1 MYIIVVGAGDV
12 GYYLAKELLTQ
23 GHEVLLIEKDPA
35 KLERIEDEL
44 GSIGMKGDGCEAA
57 TIEEAGAERA
67 NLFVAVTDGDE
78 DNLVA
83 CQVAKHRFN
92 VPRTIARIG
101 NPKNENLFK
110 ELGIDVTVSTT
121 NLILDYIAK
130 EMSKP
135 PLLRRLS
142 IFQGGEREIVE
153 VTIPSDSFNVGR
165 KIKDLSVP
173 AGDDLILIIRKDHG
187 IQLPTPL
194 TVIEAEDRIVA
205 VTTSAS
211 EENLHKVLTTGSP

>member
-1 MYIIVVGAGDV
+1 MYIIIVGAGNV

-23 GHEVLLIEKDPA
+23 GHEVLLIEKDAA
-35 KLERIEDEL
+35 KLARIEDEL

-83 CQVAKHRFN
+83 CQVAKNRFN

-101 NPKNENLFK
+101 NPKNENLFR
-110 ELGIDVTVSTT
+110 EVGIDVTVSTT
-121 NLILDYIAK
+121 NIILDYISQ

-135 PLLRRLS
+135 PQLKRLS
-142 IFQGGEREIVE
+142 IFQNGEREIVE
-153 VTIPSDSFNVGR
+153 ITVPADSINVGR
-165 KIKDLSVP
+165 RIKDLP
-173 AGDDLILIIRKDHG
+173 LPEGDDLILIIRKDHG
-187 IQLPTPL
+187 IQLPTPM

-205 VTTSAS
+205 VTRSAS
-211 EENLHKVLTTGSP
+211 EQDLHKILTVASI

>member
-12 GYYLAKELLTQ
+12 GYYLAKALLTQ
-23 GHEVLLIEKDPA
+23 GHEVLLIERDPA

>member
-12 GYYLAKELLTQ
+12 GYYLAKALLTQ
-23 GHEVLLIEKDPA
+23 GHEVLLIERDPA

-173 AGDDLILIIRKDHG
+173 AGDDLMLIIRKDHG

-211 EENLHKVLTTGSP
+211 EANLHKVLTTGSL

>member
-1 MYIIVVGAGDV
+1 MMYIIVVGAGNV

-23 GHEVLLIEKDPA
+23 DHEVLLIEKDAA

-44 GSIGMKGDGCEAA
+44 GSIGMKGDGCEAS
-57 TIEEAGAERA
+57 TIEEAGAQRA
-67 NLFVAVTDGDE
+67 DLFIAVTDGDE

-101 NPKNENLFK
+101 NPKNEGLFK
-110 ELGIDVTVSTT
+110 RLGIDVTVSTT
-121 NLILDYIAK
+121 NLILDYISK
-130 EMSKP
+130 ELSTP
-135 PLLRRLS
+135 PLLKRLS

-153 VTIPSDSFNVGR
+153 VTIPADSANVGKR
-165 KIKDLSVP
+165 IKDLSVP
-173 AGDDLILIIRKDHG
+173 TGDDLILVIRKDHG
-187 IQLPTPL
+187 VQLPTPM

-205 VTTSAS
+205 VTTTNA
-211 EENLHKVLTTGSP
+211 EEALHRVLTSG

>member
-23 GHEVLLIEKDPA
+23 GHEVLLIERDPA

>member
-12 GYYLAKELLTQ
+12 GYYLAKALLTQ
-23 GHEVLLIEKDPA
+23 GHEVLLIERDPA

-173 AGDDLILIIRKDHG
+173 AGDDLILIVRKDHG

-211 EENLHKVLTTGSP
+211 EANLHKVLTTGSL